1 MVHGSC
7 FQSDIQIYR
16 LMKQH
21 SRLVILNLSSDSPL
35 SLSFIAVNLFC
46 RCQSNNHLILDFLIV
61 SPQIA
66 LRENITH
73 PQVQFSSMGGLA
85 LCAIL
90 QPYL

>member
-1 MVHGSC
+1 
-7 FQSDIQIYR
+7 
-16 LMKQH
+16 MKQH